1 MQSRGGTRMG
11 KAAGAMGLVFMVG
24 TSVVGLMGAT
34 MGSGIEAG
42 VLGMVGLALYGG
54 SALLNGKATEQV
66 GVAKQA

>member
-1 MQSRGGTRMG
+1 
-11 KAAGAMGLVFMVG
+11 MGLVFMVG

-34 MGSGIEAG
+34 VGSGIEAG